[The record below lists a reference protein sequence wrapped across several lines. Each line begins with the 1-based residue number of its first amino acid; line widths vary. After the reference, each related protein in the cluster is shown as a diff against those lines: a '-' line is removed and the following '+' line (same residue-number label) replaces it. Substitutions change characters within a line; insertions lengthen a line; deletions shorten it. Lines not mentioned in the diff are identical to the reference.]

1 MQEGHP
7 RPHERHGGVVMKTC
21 PVYRKGE
28 TSLPNSPIPLKTD
41 WDTYNEF
48 SQERAWISP
57 EEFLRKAAS
66 PGQFSK
72 ASLDYIDAYAKE
84 KGALVGNI
92 FMDVDTK
99 TCRVLRHE
107 GRHRSL
113 WAYRN
118 NVPCLPV
125 ILYHNARNRE
135 GFYRFTEPTQSCL
148 EKLKRQKGSKDTAW
162 DARDRPLKTV

>member
-1 MQEGHP
+1 
-7 RPHERHGGVVMKTC
+7 MKTC

-28 TSLPNSPIPLKTD
+28 VNLPNSPISLTTEWNP
-41 WDTYNEF
+41 YEEF
-48 SQERAWISP
+48 SQERVWMNP
-57 EEFLRKAAS
+57 EEFLKASTS

-72 ASLDYIDAYAKE
+72 GSLDYIDAYAKE
-84 KGALVGNI
+84 KGVLVGDM
-92 FMDVDTK
+92 FMDVDAK

-118 NVPCLPV
+118 NVPCIPV

-135 GFYRFTEPTQSCL
+135 GRYRFTDPAQSCL
-148 EKLKRQKGSKDTAW
+148 GKLKRQKGGKETAW
-162 DARDRPLKTV
+162 DARNRPLKDV